1 VRRPTHPTTIDSGST
16 GKDLAMARSA
26 VCVGINEF
34 KHLPM
39 SSWLAGC
46 VNDANDISVALKK
59 FGFTSRTT
67 TMLRDSEATKE
78 AVMRALTAMV
88 DKAKP
93 GDHLVFSFSSHGTQV
108 PNQPGDTD
116 EPDGL
121 DEVFA
126 CYDIKR
132 AGDQWDRSTVI
143 ADDELHDLFQR
154 VPEGALLEV
163 LLDTC
168 HSGTG
173 LKDLEELQLAMTLGR
188 KPRFLPPPTPRG
200 LDRTRTIREHSPAR
214 TVDRKALVELTK
226 RGKGAKPVLFAACRP
241 DQTASDATFDGR
253 PNGAFTHLFLRSL
266 KDRPDATRAAH
277 LKAVHA
283 GLKAEQFEQR
293 STLEGALKAKKV
305 GFGALW

>member
-1 VRRPTHPTTIDSGST
+1 
-16 GKDLAMARSA
+16 MARRA

-34 KHLPM
+34 EHLPM

-46 VNDANDISVALKK
+46 VNDAEDISTAIRKL
-59 FGFTSRTT
+59 GFTSRTT
-67 TMLRDSEATKE
+67 TVLRDSEATKK
-78 AVMRALTAMV
+78 AVVAALTAMV
-88 DKAKP
+88 DRARP
-93 GDHLVFSFSSHGTQV
+93 GDHLLFSFSSHGTQV
-108 PNQPGDTD
+108 PNQPGDKD

-132 AGDQWDRSTVI
+132 DGDQWDRGTVI
-143 ADDELHDLFQR
+143 ADDELRELFQR
-154 VPEGALLEV
+154 VPAGALVEV

-168 HSGTG
+168 HSGSG

-200 LDRTRTIREHSPAR
+200 LDRARSIRAHQPAR
-214 TVDRKALVELTK
+214 TVDHKALAELTK
-226 RGKGAKPVLFAACRP
+226 RGKGARPVLFAACRP
-241 DQTASDATFDGR
+241 HQTASDATFDGR
-253 PNGAFTHLFLRSL
+253 ANGAFTHLFLTSL
-266 KDRPDATRAAH
+266 RERPDATRAEH

-283 GLKAEQFEQR
+283 GLRSERFEQR

-305 GFGALW
+305 GFGQLW